1 MLIRSASGLR
11 GIAENHFTPELID
24 QYISA
29 FITTQNI
36 KTCVI
41 GRDGRPSGKQ
51 IAQWVIDS
59 LHKKGINADNC
70 GLATTPTMQI
80 MTEKEHYDGG
90 IVITASH
97 NPSEYNGLKF
107 LQTDGTFLNPDQC
120 EELFKAVDQNVAL
133 ANSSEVTGKTGTEG
147 PTRVYLETSGNSEA
161 KVCKS
166 QPAYIA
172 AMMLV
177 G

>member
-11 GIAENHFTPELID
+11 GKAEIHFTPELID

-36 KTCVI
+36 KKCVI
-41 GRDGRPSGKQ
+41 GRDGRLSGKQ
-51 IAQWVIDS
+51 IASWVIECFV
-59 LHKKGINADNC
+59 KKGINVDFC

-107 LQTDGTFLNPDQC
+107 LRTDGTFLNPDQC
-120 EELFKAVDQNVAL
+120 KEFHLHLN
-133 ANSSEVTGKTGTEG
+133 
-147 PTRVYLETSGNSEA
+147 
-161 KVCKS
+161 
-166 QPAYIA
+166 
-172 AMMLV
+172 
-177 G
+177 